1 MRGAS
6 IQLLAA
12 QLLAALCIAACSGET
27 GEGAPASEDAVAVNV
42 EADPVEDG
50 EISID
55 LWLEQLEVG
64 SRELYSAREA
74 VLDAVDLPEGARIAD
89 IGAGTGLYT
98 LLFADAVGRSGHVY
112 AIDIEPLFLD
122 LINQR
127 AADAGFD
134 NVTAVFGR
142 DNDITLPA
150 QSVDVVFIADTYHY
164 FNDREAIMR
173 TVYDALKPGGALV
186 MVEYDIVQGQRRPE
200 GKDHVRFGKAA
211 VVAEVE
217 YAGFEKVGELDVA
230 GLTDNYFVRFRKP
243 E

>member
-1 MRGAS
+1 MLMACFARYFLTLGLCCAALAACERKLPAGGAS
-6 IQLLAA
+6 A
-12 QLLAALCIAACSGET
+12 E
-27 GEGAPASEDAVAVNV
+27 APAAPSEP
-42 EADPVEDG
+42 EE

-74 VLDAVDLPEGARIAD
+74 VLEATGFGEGTRIAD

-98 LLFADAVGRSGHVY
+98 LLFADAVGRTGHVY

-127 AADAGFD
+127 ATDAGFD

-142 DNDITLPA
+142 ENDITLPS
-150 QSVDVVFIADTYHY
+150 QSVDAVFIADTYHY
-164 FNDREAIMR
+164 FSDREAIMQ
-173 TVYDALKPGGALV
+173 TVYDALKPGGSLI
-186 MVEYDIVQGQRRPE
+186 MVEYDVAQGQPRPE
-200 GKDHVRFGKAA
+200 GKGHVRFGKAA
-211 VVAEVE
+211 VIAEVE
-217 YAGFEKVGELDVA
+217 YVGFEKVAELEVD

>member
-1 MRGAS
+1 V
-6 IQLLAA
+6 LAGCGREA
-12 QLLAALCIAACSGET
+12 
-27 GEGAPASEDAVAVNV
+27 APAAPPVDATAAPAAAA
-42 EADPVEDG
+42 E

-55 LWLEQLEVG
+55 LWVEQLEVG

-74 VLDAVDLPEGARIAD
+74 VLKAVNVASGDRIAD
-89 IGAGTGLYT
+89 IGAGTGLYS
-98 LLFADAVGRSGHVY
+98 LLFAEAVGPGGHVY

-127 AADAGFD
+127 ATDAGYD

-164 FNDREAIMR
+164 FSDREAIMK
-173 TVYDALKPGGALV
+173 TVYEALKPGGSLIL
-186 MVEYDIVQGQRRPE
+186 VEYDVVPGQPRPE

-211 VVAEVE
+211 VISEIE
-217 YAGFEKVGELDVA
+217 YVGFEKAAEDDVE
-230 GLTDNYFVRFRKP
+230 GLTDNYFVRFTKP